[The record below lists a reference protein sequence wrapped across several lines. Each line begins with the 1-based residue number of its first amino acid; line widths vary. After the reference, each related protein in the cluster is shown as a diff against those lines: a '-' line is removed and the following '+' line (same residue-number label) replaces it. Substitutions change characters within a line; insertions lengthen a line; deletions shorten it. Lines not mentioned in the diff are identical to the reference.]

1 MSNSNGHHRT
11 FKQRPADAASEQN
24 LLSKFRDLQNQVKEL
39 NDLLHQE
46 KAQSKVRKNIIMGLQ
61 QELKSATRQ
70 TETQRALKEN
80 SIHREKETKRQ
91 LERLIKIHNQ
101 ETTVPRKNHLLLNK
115 RYEAKWERGL
125 HPEIKLQCARW
136 NVLIIVSFCMQAKFN
151 QYG

>member
-1 MSNSNGHHRT
+1 MSNSNGHYRT
-11 FKQRPADAASEQN
+11 YKQRPADTASEQN
-24 LLSKFRDLQNQVKEL
+24 LLFKFCDLQNQVKEL

-91 LERLIKIHNQ
+91 LGRLIKINNQ
-101 ETTVPRKNHLLLNK
+101 ETTVPRKNHLLFNK
-115 RYEAKWERGL
+115 RYETKCERG
-125 HPEIKLQCARW
+125 
-136 NVLIIVSFCMQAKFN
+136 
-151 QYG
+151 